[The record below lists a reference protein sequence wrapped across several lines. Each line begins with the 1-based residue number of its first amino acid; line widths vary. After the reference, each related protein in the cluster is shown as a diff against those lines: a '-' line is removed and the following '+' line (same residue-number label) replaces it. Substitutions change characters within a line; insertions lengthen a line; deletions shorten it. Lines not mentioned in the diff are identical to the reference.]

1 MSVTLAGNQNVDVSL
16 SKEHVYGPIMNFI
29 HGTGTKVK
37 ILNMSKALAT
47 KNVAAV
53 LLAVA
58 MVFGFA
64 FAFATPAKADA
75 TSDLQAQVTALLAQ
89 IQALQ
94 GTTSSNA
101 ACVNFTF
108 TSNLAKGKTSAEVMQ
123 IQKFLN
129 QWADTT
135 VSTSGAGSKGNET
148 SYFGAATKS
157 AVIKFQNKYAAD
169 ILTPNGLSAGNGNWY
184 ASTRAKANA
193 IAATCVPG
201 STTGGTTGGTTTGG
215 NLVVTAGTQ
224 PANSLAPASASRVP
238 FTTFTITN
246 TTGSAVTVN
255 GVTVQ
260 RTGLAN
266 DAVFSGVVL
275 VDSNGI
281 QLGTSRTFDTNHQ
294 ATIGDTFT
302 IGGGQ
307 SMTFT
312 VAGNMQ
318 NSTVLANYAGQVAGL
333 SVVGINTSATVS
345 GSLPISGAQQTIN
358 STLSVGSATL
368 AISSLDPQT
377 SQTKNIGDTAV
388 KLAGIRLTS
397 GSAEDIK
404 LFSVRF
410 RLNGSAGTS
419 DISNVVTQVNGVSY
433 PTTVSADGRYYTATI
448 AGGLLITKGNSVDVV
463 AQADITG
470 SNASGRT
477 IELDIDRASDI
488 YIVGQTYGYGIT
500 PAASSYTTSTQLT
513 GNHTSALVGTGSGN
527 SAVNGQPVFQGS
539 VIVVSG
545 ASVTTISRATE
556 VPAQNIAVNVSAQ
569 PLGGFV
575 ADIRGEDLTVNTM
588 VFHVATSSANQGL
601 LTNVTLVNEN
611 GVVVA
616 GPVDATAQSSGIQ
629 KITFNNAVTV
639 AAGRHIYTLKGTVA
653 SGSTTGGTFSA
664 SFDPSSDFTGV
675 TGRTTGNSFTFPSGT
690 ITLNTMTIR
699 GAALNITASSQP
711 AAQTIVSNGQGVTL
725 ANIQLDASQSGEDVR
740 VSSLPIYFSN
750 ITGLSSCQL
759 FNGSTA
765 LNGGSNIVTPST
777 TAVGGNNFVFD
788 NSLVVAKGTVVT
800 LAVKCNLNSASGT
813 YTVGVP
819 SNADGA
825 YSATGVQSGNALVES
840 TNLTATAGTSGA
852 QLVGSST
859 LVVSTDPSSPSYAIV
874 AGGSTGTNVGAFKLH
889 AAGEDMSIQEIGLT
903 GASSPSTDITR
914 VTIWDGATQVGSAI
928 FAGNAT
934 VATSTLS
941 TPVTVTKDTDKVLTF
956 KVDVSTVGTGQSGT
970 GGHTV
975 SINFSGA
982 RATGVQS
989 GTTIYASGSTA
1000 TAGVRLERSYPV
1012 VAQVTS
1018 LTSNG
1023 VGDGR
1028 LMRFSVTANAAGS
1041 IGLQQF
1047 AFQIASSTVTSVTS
1061 LKLYGYTDS
1070 GFSTPVSSAA
1080 GGGQLN
1086 TTGVNVTG
1094 STAKIVT
1101 DSVNGGVLEVGAG
1114 QTYYFELR
1122 GTVAGVQTGT
1132 SVSTTLLGDS
1142 SYVRGATSTLD
1153 GSYNFVWSPNS
1164 TTTASYLDS
1173 DFANGA
1179 GVLGLPSSGFTQTR
1193 SN

>member
-1 MSVTLAGNQNVDVSL
+1 
-16 SKEHVYGPIMNFI
+16 MNFI

-169 ILTPNGLSAGNGNWY
+169 ILTPNGFSAGNGNWY

-215 NLVVTAGTQ
+215 NLVVTAGSQ

-266 DAVFSGVVL
+266 DAVFAGVVL

-307 SMTFT
+307 SMIFT

-318 NSTVLANYAGQVAGL
+318 NAATLASYAGQVAGL
-333 SVVGINTSATVS
+333 SVVGINTTATVS

-358 STLSVGSATL
+358 STLSLGSATL
-368 AISSLDPQT
+368 QVSSLDPQT
-377 SQTKNIGDTAV
+377 YQTKNIGDTAV
-388 KLAGIRLTS
+388 KVSGIRITS

-410 RLNGSAGTS
+410 RLNGSAGPT
-419 DISNVVTQVNGVSY
+419 DISNVVIMVNGVSY
-433 PTTVSADGRYYTATI
+433 PAAVSADGRYYTATI

-470 SNASGRT
+470 SNSAGRT

-488 YIVGQTYGYGIT
+488 YIVGQTYGYGVT
-500 PAASSYTTSTQLT
+500 PAASSAGAVSSSDTHSSSFTT
-513 GNHTSALVGTGSGN
+513 
-527 SAVNGQPVFQGS
+527 GQPFFQGA
-539 VIVVSG
+539 IVTVQGS
-545 ASVTTISRATE
+545 SVTTVSRATE
-556 VPAQNIAVNVSAQ
+556 VPSQNIAVNVQGQ

-588 VFHVATSSANQGL
+588 VFNVATSSGTNTGL
-601 LTNVTLVNEN
+601 LTNITLVNES

-616 GPVDATAQSSGIQ
+616 GPVDATYVNSITE

-639 AAGRHIYTLKGTVA
+639 SAGRHVYTLKGTVA
-653 SGSTTGGTFSA
+653 SGATTGATFVV
-664 SFDPSSDFTGV
+664 SFDPSTNWTNI
-675 TGRTTGNSFTFPSGT
+675 TGRTTGNSFTFPST
-690 ITLNTMTIR
+690 AVTLNTMTVR
-699 GAALNITASSQP
+699 GSALNITAATTP
-711 AAQTIVSNGQGVTL
+711 AAQTIVAGGQGVLL
-725 ANIQLDASQSGEDVR
+725 ANIQLDASQSGEDIR
-740 VSSLPIYFSN
+740 VNSLPVNFSSV
-750 ITGLSSCQL
+750 TGVSSCQL
-759 FNGSTA
+759 FNGATA
-765 LNGGSNIVTPST
+765 INGGSNIVNPS
-777 TAVGGNNFVFD
+777 AIGVSNFTFD

-800 LAVKCNLNSASGT
+800 LMVKCNLSASATGD
-813 YTVGVP
+813 YTTGVLA
-819 SNADGA
+819 SSGQT
-825 YSATGVQSGNALVES
+825 YSATGVQSGNSLTINS
-840 TNLTATAGTSGA
+840 NLTASTGNSGTQS
-852 QLVGSST
+852 VGSSSFA
-859 LVVSTDPSSPSYAIV
+859 VSTDASSPSYAIV
-874 AGGSTGTNVGAFKLH
+874 SGGTTGVTVAALKLRST
-889 AAGEDMSIQEIGLT
+889 GEDMNLTDLGLT
-903 GASSPSTDITR
+903 GSATSSSDIVSAR
-914 VTIWDGATQVGSAI
+914 IYNGATQVGTVTFTSA
-928 FAGNAT
+928 GV

-941 TPVTVTKDTDKVLTF
+941 TPVMLAKDTDVTLTI
-956 KVDVSTVGTGQSGT
+956 KADLANVGTSQSGGAGDLVT
-970 GGHTV
+970 
-975 SINFSGA
+975 INFSGA
-982 RATGVQS
+982 KATGINS
-989 GTTIYASGSTA
+989 GSTIYATGSSA
-1000 TAGVRLERSYPV
+1000 SAGVRLEKTFPT
-1012 VAQVTS
+1012 VALVS
-1018 LTSNG
+1018 LGSTG
-1023 VGDGR
+1023 VADGK
-1028 LMRFSVTANAAGS
+1028 LIRFSVTANAMGTV
-1041 IGLQQF
+1041 GVQQF
-1047 AFQIASSTVTSVTS
+1047 AFSVASSTVTSVTG
-1061 LKLYGYTDS
+1061 LTLYAYTDA

-1080 GGGQLN
+1080 SGQLN
-1086 TTGVNVTG
+1086 TTPTNTTAG
-1094 STAKIVT
+1094 SVRLVT
-1101 DSVNGGVLEVGAG
+1101 DNVNGGALQIPAG

-1122 GTVAGVQTGT
+1122 GTVAGVQTGS
-1132 SVSTTLLGDS
+1132 SVSTTFLGDS
-1142 SYVRGATSTLD
+1142 VYQRVATSTLD
-1153 GSYNFVWSPNS
+1153 GARNFVWSAN
-1164 TTTASYLDS
+1164 TTGTASYGS
-1173 DFANGA
+1173 ADFESGY
-1179 GVLGLPSSGFTQTR
+1179 GVLGLPSSGLTQTR